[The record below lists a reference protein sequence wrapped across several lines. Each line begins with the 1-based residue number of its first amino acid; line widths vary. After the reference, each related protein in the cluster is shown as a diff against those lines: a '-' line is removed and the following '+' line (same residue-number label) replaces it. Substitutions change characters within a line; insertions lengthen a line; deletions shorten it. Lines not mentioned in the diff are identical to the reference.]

1 MDTMKRTLAA
11 LLSTGAVAS
20 DPRKIVMF
28 PVSARGR
35 AAAAAAA
42 LLVAAAATAPVAA
55 ANPSRA
61 LATFNC
67 AGSINVNVHPVNGAV
82 DGKSAGNFRCATPDE
97 SFPAQLT
104 ISGSITG
111 SGALFYE
118 TRTTDT
124 LRRTDTGQSLQFTID
139 RRFDRD
145 TTAASG
151 NATERGVGSQANDS
165 GSGTFGT
172 GTSLVTFVITNNYV
186 LDVTT

>member
-1 MDTMKRTLAA
+1 
-11 LLSTGAVAS
+11 
-20 DPRKIVMF
+20 
-28 PVSARGR
+28 
-35 AAAAAAA
+35 
-42 LLVAAAATAPVAA
+42 
-55 ANPSRA
+55 
-61 LATFNC
+61 
-67 AGSINVNVHPVNGAV
+67 VNVHPVNGAV

-97 SFPAQLT
+97 SFPVQLT
-104 ISGSITG
+104 ISGSVTG

-151 NATERGVGSQANDS
+151 NATERGDGGQARDS
-165 GSGTFGT
+165 GTGTFGT
-172 GTSLVTFVITNNYV
+172 GTNLVTFVITNNYM

>member
-1 MDTMKRTLAA
+1 
-11 LLSTGAVAS
+11 
-20 DPRKIVMF
+20 MF
-28 PVSARGR
+28 PISTRGR
-35 AAAAAAA
+35 TAGAAVA
-42 LLVAAAATAPVAA
+42 LLVAAAVTAPVAA
-55 ANPSRA
+55 ADPGRTA

-67 AGSINVNVHPVNGAV
+67 AGSITVNVHPVNGAV
-82 DGKSAGNFRCATPDE
+82 DGKSASNFRCATPDE

-104 ISGSITG
+104 ISGSVTG

-124 LRRTDTGQSLQFTID
+124 LKRTDTGQSVRFTID

-151 NATERGVGSQANDS
+151 NGTERGAGSQANDS
-165 GSGTFGT
+165 GTGTFGT
-172 GTSLVTFVITNNYV
+172 GTNLVTFVITNNYT

>member
-1 MDTMKRTLAA
+1 
-11 LLSTGAVAS
+11 
-20 DPRKIVMF
+20 MF

-35 AAAAAAA
+35 AATAAAA
-42 LLVAAAATAPVAA
+42 LLVAAALTAPVAS
-55 ANPSRA
+55 ANPGRA
-61 LATFNC
+61 AMATFNC

-82 DGKSAGNFRCATPDE
+82 DGKSASNFRCATPDE

-118 TRTTDT
+118 ARTTDT
-124 LRRTDTGQSLQFTID
+124 LKRTDTGQSLQFTID

-151 NATERGVGSQANDS
+151 NATERGAGGQARDS
-165 GSGTFGT
+165 GTGTFGT
-172 GTSLVTFVITNNYV
+172 GTNLVTFVITNNYM